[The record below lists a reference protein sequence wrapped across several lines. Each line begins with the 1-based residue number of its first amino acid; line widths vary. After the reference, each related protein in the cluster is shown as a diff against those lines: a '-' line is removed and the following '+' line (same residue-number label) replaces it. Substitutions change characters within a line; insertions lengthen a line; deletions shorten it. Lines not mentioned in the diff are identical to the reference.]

1 MPGSRWEAA
10 TRLVK
15 REAASRHKGIAYSQ
29 GRQKNQPTVSCFFS
43 SVWSCEFSP
52 RTRRHTPVW
61 LLPVIKATVS
71 AYHTMSRKLSERFVR
86 AGGLW
91 SVNWDCSS
99 VTVDFFNISQKI
111 EISGDFHLITNNLQ
125 TVWMLVDLINK
136 FQKLLSRL
144 ISMLTQSFSFECE
157 LPLLAQFPSGINETL
172 VSDIAGCFRWIRSN
186 PGIKLWLCCSL
197 SHYHTLIQAN
207 LPLHRERNVLDI
219 RG

>member
-1 MPGSRWEAA
+1 MFFLLC
-10 TRLVK
+10 LVMW
-15 REAASRHKGIAYSQ
+15 
-29 GRQKNQPTVSCFFS
+29 VFS
-43 SVWSCEFSP
+43 SH
-52 RTRRHTPVW
+52 TRRHTPVW

-144 ISMLTQSFSFECE
+144 ISMLTQSLSFECE